1 MGILTKRTPWE
12 REFREVWKQEQKFL
26 RRYGTKRESPIG
38 RAVEEIAPEK
48 LMLTLHTAFEKAFAL
63 VFEKG
68 TGIIRKVS
76 RQETRR
82 QEQQVRRYALDLR
95 EDRKNLRAFSKAA
108 DKAGRSNVLLS
119 GAAGVGMGLF
129 GVALPD
135 VPLFTAMLLKS
146 IYETAEAFGFPCEG
160 EAERLYV
167 LRVIE
172 AALSDGEELAER
184 GRELDLYAQTGQ
196 WSRSVTLAAQTKATA
211 RKLSEAVLYGKAL
224 QSVPVVG
231 AAGGAGD
238 AVCLGRVQRYAAIK
252 YRKRF
257 LISRRMGGTLSVGSG
272 G

>member
-26 RRYGTKRESPIG
+26 RRYETKRESPIG
-38 RAVEEIAPEK
+38 SAVEEIAPET
-48 LMLTLHTAFEKAFAL
+48 LMRTLHSAFEKAFAL

-68 TGIIRKVS
+68 SGLIQKVS
-76 RQETRR
+76 RQENRR

-95 EDRKNLRAFSKAA
+95 ENRKNLRAFSKAA
-108 DKAGRSNVLLS
+108 DRAGRSNVLLS

-129 GVALPD
+129 GIALPD

-146 IYETAEAFGFPCEG
+146 VYETAEAFGFPCEG
-160 EAERLYV
+160 EAERLYA
-167 LRVIE
+167 LRLIE

-184 GRELDLYAQTGQ
+184 GRELDAYAQTGQ
-196 WSRSVTLAAQTKATA
+196 WSRPVTLAVQTKATA
-211 RKLSEAVLYGKAL
+211 RKLSEAVLYSKAL

-238 AVCLGRVQRYAAIK
+238 ALCLSRVQRYAAIK

-257 LISRRMGGTLSVGSG
+257 LIDRRAGKALANRL
-272 G
+272 